1 MKTTCSSLIDSALW
15 ALVVY
20 LLLHLPTIEMRV
32 DDLEQP
38 APREQPPMASTQR
51 PEPAHQRY
59 LKLGKCFHMPRDE
72 CPPPGSCKKVGDVSV
87 FCCDLD
93 SARLKDALSD
103 SITQNTTYL
112 HVLNASIDELD
123 LSQAV
128 FRRLASMALTDGD
141 IGKISGQFPKHSPIA
156 CLNISSN
163 NLTTAKLPSLQRPF
177 AYLYNLTVLDASA
190 NDLTEFPLSLVHS
203 NKKISVDLS
212 GELRVRDWWYC
223 GISKRLAS
231 EVVLAGSR
239 GCRHE
244 PSGKCYRYKNLM
256 YDRTIKFPK
265 PSCLNISSNNL
276 TTAKLPSLQRPFAYL
291 YNLTVLDA
299 SANDLTEFPL
309 SLVHSNKKISVDLSG
324 ELQDYQ
330 FPEPSCLNISSNN
343 LTTAKLPSL
352 QRPFAYLY
360 NLTVLDASANDL
372 TEFPLSL
379 VHSNKKISVDLSGN
393 NYLPCKHFQR
403 AMDANNSS
411 LVTFLHYNQ
420 TFCALDLQF
429 NWFKDVQ
436 VVQIDHL
443 KIQKELN
450 ANCRKIKPAES
461 NCSCVFERLEL
472 MGDEVTNLVA
482 VDCSQRHL
490 TEMPTNLPPNTV
502 KLNVS
507 YNNTTKPAESNC
519 SCVFERL
526 ELMGDEVTNLVAVD
540 CSQRHLTEMPTNLP
554 PNTVKLN
561 VSYNN
566 ITSLQAVGDDPTYEH
581 LRQLFA
587 DYNDV
592 SNIIALEGTKF
603 IDNFMLFSIGHNKL
617 KTIHTYV
624 LSNRFGTTGPKLS
637 IAGNKIV
644 CDCNAEKMIKPWLQ
658 ENFKN
663 IPDYKNL
670 ECQDNLGPVVD
681 LVESK
686 VCHTPR
692 DWTDYIYYIIGLE
705 VLVLVL
711 LISKVS
717 YDYWIFKTA
726 GYLPWPANKMP
737 RLPCDWLCE

>member
-1 MKTTCSSLIDSALW
+1 MKTTCCSLIDSALW
-15 ALVVY
+15 GLVVY

-38 APREQPPMASTQR
+38 APREQPPAASTQR
-51 PEPAHQRY
+51 PEPPHVQY
-59 LKLGKCFHMPRDE
+59 LNLGKCFHMPRSE
-72 CPPPGSCKKVGDVSV
+72 CPPERGSCRKVGPVSV

-103 SITQNTTYL
+103 SITQNTTFL
-112 HVLNASIDELD
+112 HVLNATIDELD

-128 FRRLASMALTDGD
+128 FRRLASMALTDGS
-141 IGKISGQFPKHSPIA
+141 IGKISGQFPKYSSIA
-156 CLNISSN
+156 CLNISNN
-163 NLTTAKLPSLQRPF
+163 NLTTANLPSMHRPF

-190 NDLTEFPLSLVHS
+190 NNLTEFPLSLVRS

-212 GELRVRDWWYC
+212 R
-223 GISKRLAS
+223 
-231 EVVLAGSR
+231 
-239 GCRHE
+239 
-244 PSGKCYRYKNLM
+244 
-256 YDRTIKFPK
+256 
-265 PSCLNISSNNL
+265 
-276 TTAKLPSLQRPFAYL
+276 
-291 YNLTVLDA
+291 
-299 SANDLTEFPL
+299 
-309 SLVHSNKKISVDLSG
+309 NK
-324 ELQDYQ
+324 
-330 FPEPSCLNISSNN
+330 
-343 LTTAKLPSL
+343 
-352 QRPFAYLY
+352 
-360 NLTVLDASANDL
+360 
-372 TEFPLSL
+372 
-379 VHSNKKISVDLSGN
+379 
-393 NYLPCKHFQR
+393 YLPCKHFQW
-403 AMDANNSS
+403 ALEANNSS
-411 LVTFLHYNQ
+411 LVTFLQYNQ

-436 VVQIDHL
+436 IVQIDHL
-443 KIQKELN
+443 KKEKELN
-450 ANCRKIKPAES
+450 ANCRKIKPLDS

-472 MGDEVTNLVA
+472 LGDEVTRLVA

-490 TEMPTNLPPNTV
+490 KEMPT
-502 KLNVS
+502 
-507 YNNTTKPAESNC
+507 
-519 SCVFERL
+519 
-526 ELMGDEVTNLVAVD
+526 D
-540 CSQRHLTEMPTNLP
+540 LP

-581 LRQLFA
+581 LRQLFL

-592 SNIIALEGTKF
+592 TNIIALEGTKF
-603 IDNFMLFSIGHNKL
+603 IDNFMVFSIGHNKL

-624 LSNRFGTTGPKLS
+624 LSNRFGTTGPVLS
-637 IAGNKIV
+637 IAGNRIV

-681 LVESK
+681 LIESK

-717 YDYWIFKTA
+717 YDYWVFKTA